1 MTVSDRRGT
10 LTAICDSGHENPTDW
25 LFCGECG
32 LALMP
37 EIVTCPFGH
46 VNSERQRF
54 CGDCGA
60 PVAPPPGAPTGGAK
74 GRWATDLTGRH
85 RYRFWDGHT
94 WTAYVSDNGKFGIN
108 RYSGAVG
115 RPESWIAVAV
125 ALATVCLL
133 LGAAVDVWVQL
144 SRVGS
149 GGQSASEAAPTTS
162 TAAETSPP
170 PAPGGPPTQTTSD
183 RPVVIA
189 SPCRPGG
196 GNGTT
201 ADGSVAYCELLAT
214 ANKYLWSLYEGD
226 IPFPD
231 VSEGDD
237 PAVGV
242 CMVQTERT
250 KPDCLDYL
258 QRAGGA
264 VAPQG

>member
-10 LTAICDSGHENPTDW
+10 LTAICDSGHENPTDR

-37 EIVTCPFGH
+37 DIVTCPFGH
-46 VNSERQRF
+46 VSSAGQRF

-60 PVAPPPGAPTGGAK
+60 PVAPPVGAPNNGTT

-85 RYRFWDGHT
+85 QYRFWDGHT
-94 WTAYVSDNGKFGIN
+94 WTAYVSDKGKFGIN

-115 RPESWIAVAV
+115 RPDSWVAVAV

-144 SRVGS
+144 SRVSS
-149 GGQSASEAAPTTS
+149 GGESTSEAATTTS
-162 TAAETSPP
+162 TAAEPSPP
-170 PAPGGPPTQTTSD
+170 PAPGAPPPAALPNGPA
-183 RPVVIA
+183 VIA

-214 ANKYLWSLYEGD
+214 TDKHLWSLYQGD

-231 VSEGDD
+231 VNDGTD

-250 KPDCLDYL
+250 MPDCLDYL
-258 QRAGGA
+258 KRAGG
-264 VAPQG
+264 PEG

>member
-10 LTAICDSGHENPTDW
+10 LTAICDSGHENPTER

-46 VNSERQRF
+46 VNSECQRF

-60 PVAPPPGAPTGGAK
+60 PVAPPAGAPNTRAK
-74 GRWATDLTGRH
+74 ARWATDLTGRH
-85 RYRFWDGHT
+85 QYRFWDGHT
-94 WTAYVSDNGKFGIN
+94 WTAHVSDNGKFGFD
-108 RYSGAVG
+108 RYSGAIG
-115 RPESWIAVAV
+115 RPDSWIAVAV

-144 SRVGS
+144 SRAGS
-149 GGQSASEAAPTTS
+149 GGESASEAATTTS
-162 TAAETSPP
+162 AAAETSTPS
-170 PAPGGPPTQTTSD
+170 APGALPMPEASD

-196 GNGTT
+196 ANGTT

-214 ANKYLWSLYEGD
+214 TDKYLWSLYQGD

-231 VSEGDD
+231 VNDGDD
-237 PAVGV
+237 PSVGV
-242 CMVQTERT
+242 CMVQTERDM
-250 KPDCLDYL
+250 PDCVDYL
-258 QRAGGA
+258 KRAGG
-264 VAPQG
+264 PQG